1 MTMNFDSIGAFLAHA
16 ATMQADVEL
25 AKEAAI
31 EKACQMVQKEAKHV
45 IGTYDYGWPQLAE
58 LTQEDRVRK
67 GFAAN
72 EPLLRTGSLR
82 ESIEY
87 SAPHHEGN
95 AVVGF
100 VGTNHP
106 IAPYQE
112 FGTSKI
118 PPRSFLRGAAMR
130 KEDEIHKMT
139 GRLMFAALIHGGP
152 HYRELREFMHLAHK
166 TYKKFEEILDV
177 DESDRKK

>member
-1 MTMNFDSIGAFLAHA
+1 M
-16 ATMQADVEL
+16 
-25 AKEAAI
+25 K
-31 EKACQMVQKEAKHV
+31 
-45 IGTYDYGWPQLAE
+45 
-58 LTQEDRVRK
+58 
-67 GFAAN
+67 
-72 EPLLRTGSLR
+72 
-82 ESIEY
+82 SIEY
-87 SAPHHEGN
+87 SAPHHEGD
-95 AVVGF
+95 AVVGY

-106 IAPYQE
+106 IAPFQE

-130 KEDEIHKMT
+130 KEDAIHKMT

-166 TYKKFEEILDV
+166 TYKKFEEIFDV